1 MAFTVI
7 GTLLLMLSY
16 IYSSSG
22 ELKLFI
28 DLIFGSILQFES
40 KFNL

>member
-28 DLIFGSILQFES
+28 DQIFGSILQFES